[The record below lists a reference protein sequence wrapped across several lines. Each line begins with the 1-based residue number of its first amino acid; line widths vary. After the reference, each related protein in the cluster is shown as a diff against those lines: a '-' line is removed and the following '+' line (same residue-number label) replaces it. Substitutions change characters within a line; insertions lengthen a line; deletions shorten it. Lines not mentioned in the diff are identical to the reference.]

1 MLPITELEIR
11 TALLGLLEMTGKNG
25 SLLIEE
31 LAVER
36 GNARIDVA
44 LVGDR
49 LMGFEIKSDLDT
61 LDRLSN
67 QIHAYNRVFDEI
79 TLVSGHEFILVA
91 PNIIPS
97 WWGLI
102 EARRTDDG
110 AIVLTT
116 IRTPALNHNQNSH
129 SLASLLWKGEAVD
142 LLQQHCSTPP
152 SPHWNKAK
160 LYDLLA
166 KSIAKDEIKSWVAT
180 KLKSRTTWRNSEPS
194 TLGDDLLHHV
204 AT

>member
-11 TALLGLLEMTGKNG
+11 AALLGVLEMSGKND

-44 LVGDR
+44 MVCDR

-79 TLVSGHEFILVA
+79 TLVAGREFIRVA
-91 PNIIPS
+91 PNVIPS

-102 EARRTDDG
+102 EARRASHGT
-110 AIVLTT
+110 VTLTT
-116 IRTPALNHNQNSH
+116 IRAPVLNQNQSSH
-129 SLASLLWKGEAVD
+129 SLASLLWKDEAVD
-142 LLQQHCSTPP
+142 LLQQHRATLAL
-152 SPHWNKAK
+152 PHWSKTK
-160 LYDLLA
+160 IYDLLA
-166 KSIAKDEIKSWVAT
+166 QSITKDEIKSWVAT
-180 KLKSRTTWRNSEPS
+180 KLKSRTTWRNSAPS
-194 TLGDDLLHHV
+194 TLDDDLLHRV
-204 AT
+204 AM